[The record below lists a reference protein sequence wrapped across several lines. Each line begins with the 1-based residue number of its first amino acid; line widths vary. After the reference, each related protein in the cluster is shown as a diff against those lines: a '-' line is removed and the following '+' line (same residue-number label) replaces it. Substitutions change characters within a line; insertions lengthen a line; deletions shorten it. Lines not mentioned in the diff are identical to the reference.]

1 MTSHSLEL
9 ARSEYKAGRA
19 AFESGSYRQSVQH
32 LAKAS
37 ALLDRNSR
45 FGGEVQ
51 IWLVT
56 AYEAAGE
63 RSEAIALCK
72 VLTNHPHLETR
83 KQSRRLLYILEAPK
97 LKTRPEWLIEI
108 PDLSRLEQS
117 ESNFRQV
124 SAPAKTKSFNKNKPS
139 QSESEPIDM
148 SKVNTKDNRF
158 VWLALIV
165 TTLTLGSLLW
175 LS

>member
-1 MTSHSLEL
+1 MTSESSEL
-9 ARSEYKAGRA
+9 ARTEYQAGRA

-45 FGGEVQ
+45 LGGEVQ

-56 AYEAAGE
+56 AYEAAGQ
-63 RSEAIALCK
+63 RAEAIALCK

-97 LKTRPEWLIEI
+97 LKTRPEWLVEI
-108 PDLSRLEQS
+108 PDMTAIEQS
-117 ESNFRQV
+117 ESSFRQV
-124 SAPAKTKSFNKNKPS
+124 SAAAEPKRPKSKRP
-139 QSESEPIDM
+139 QPEPEPIDL

-158 VWLALIV
+158 VWLALIA
-165 TTLTLGSLLW
+165 TILILGSLLW